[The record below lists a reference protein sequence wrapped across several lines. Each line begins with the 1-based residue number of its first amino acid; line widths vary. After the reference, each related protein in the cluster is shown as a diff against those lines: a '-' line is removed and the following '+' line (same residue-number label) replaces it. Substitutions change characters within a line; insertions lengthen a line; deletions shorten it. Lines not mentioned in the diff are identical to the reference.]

1 MIFVLFKNLKYQ
13 TLTFICLSLA
23 VGLVV
28 AFGPRLLASRLG
40 LLPLFL
46 IDLIVRSFFWRK
58 DSNGRILSILL
69 LCGVTPQNVIMA
81 TKCNTNAKCNNNHR
95 KM

>member
-28 AFGPRLLASRLG
+28 AFGPRLLGGRVG

-46 IDLIVRSFFWRK
+46 IDLIVRSFL
-58 DSNGRILSILL
+58 GVRILTA
-69 LCGVTPQNVIMA
+69 VF
-81 TKCNTNAKCNNNHR
+81 
-95 KM
+95 

>member
-28 AFGPRLLASRLG
+28 AFGPWLLGGRVG

-46 IDLIVRSFFWRK
+46 IDLIVKSFL
-58 DSNGRILSILL
+58 GVRILT
-69 LCGVTPQNVIMA
+69 VVFKYFA
-81 TKCNTNAKCNNNHR
+81 VVW
-95 KM
+95 

>member
-1 MIFVLFKNLKYQ
+1 MIIVSLMIFVLFKNLKYQ

-28 AFGPRLLASRLG
+28 AFGPRLLGGRVG

-46 IDLIVRSFFWRK
+46 IDLIVRLFL
-58 DSNGRILSILL
+58 GVRILT
-69 LCGVTPQNVIMA
+69 VVF
-81 TKCNTNAKCNNNHR
+81 
-95 KM
+95 

>member
-1 MIFVLFKNLKYQ
+1 MIIVSLMISVLFKNLKYQ

-28 AFGPRLLASRLG
+28 AFGSWLLGGRAG

-46 IDLIVRSFFWRK
+46 IDLIVRSFL
-58 DSNGRILSILL
+58 GVRILT
-69 LCGVTPQNVIMA
+69 VVF
-81 TKCNTNAKCNNNHR
+81 
-95 KM
+95 

>member
-1 MIFVLFKNLKYQ
+1 MIIVSLMIFVLFKNLEYQ

-28 AFGPRLLASRLG
+28 AFGPRLLEGRVG

-46 IDLIVRSFFWRK
+46 IDLIVRSFL
-58 DSNGRILSILL
+58 GVRILA
-69 LCGVTPQNVIMA
+69 VVF
-81 TKCNTNAKCNNNHR
+81 
-95 KM
+95 

>member
-1 MIFVLFKNLKYQ
+1 MIIVSLMISVLFKNLKYE

-28 AFGPRLLASRLG
+28 AFGPRLLGGTVG

-46 IDLIVRSFFWRK
+46 IDLIVRSFL
-58 DSNGRILSILL
+58 GVRILK
-69 LCGVTPQNVIMA
+69 VVF
-81 TKCNTNAKCNNNHR
+81 
-95 KM
+95 

>member
-1 MIFVLFKNLKYQ
+1 MIIVSLMISVLFKNLKHQ

-28 AFGPRLLASRLG
+28 AFGPRLLGGRLG

-46 IDLIVRSFFWRK
+46 IDLIVRSFL
-58 DSNGRILSILL
+58 GVRILT
-69 LCGVTPQNVIMA
+69 VVF
-81 TKCNTNAKCNNNHR
+81 
-95 KM
+95 

>member
-1 MIFVLFKNLKYQ
+1 MIIVSLMIFVLFKNLKYQ

-28 AFGPRLLASRLG
+28 AFGPRLLGGRVG

-46 IDLIVRSFFWRK
+46 IDLIVRLFL
-58 DSNGRILSILL
+58 GVRILTA
-69 LCGVTPQNVIMA
+69 VF
-81 TKCNTNAKCNNNHR
+81 
-95 KM
+95 

>member
-1 MIFVLFKNLKYQ
+1 MIIVSLIISVLFKNLKYQ

-28 AFGPRLLASRLG
+28 AFGPRLLGGRAR

-46 IDLIVRSFFWRK
+46 IDLIVRSFL
-58 DSNGRILSILL
+58 GVRILT
-69 LCGVTPQNVIMA
+69 VVF
-81 TKCNTNAKCNNNHR
+81 
-95 KM
+95 